1 MFWFQNLAQFFI
13 PYFVTCKF
21 FALIK
26 KEVGER
32 FKSMLTGCHSN
43 SWSLIVYQSSVFL
56 HYDILCCILHE
67 IDLLACVCVWI
78 TDDLEQERKH
88 KLELQAEME
97 ATLQDLSNL

>member
-1 MFWFQNLAQFFI
+1 M
-13 PYFVTCKF
+13 
-21 FALIK
+21 
-26 KEVGER
+26 
-32 FKSMLTGCHSN
+32 
-43 SWSLIVYQSSVFL
+43 FL

>member
-1 MFWFQNLAQFFI
+1 MF
-13 PYFVTCKF
+13 
-21 FALIK
+21 
-26 KEVGER
+26 
-32 FKSMLTGCHSN
+32 TGCHSN
-43 SWSLIVYQSSVFL
+43 SWSFIVYQSSVFL
-56 HYDILCCILHE
+56 HNDILCCILHV